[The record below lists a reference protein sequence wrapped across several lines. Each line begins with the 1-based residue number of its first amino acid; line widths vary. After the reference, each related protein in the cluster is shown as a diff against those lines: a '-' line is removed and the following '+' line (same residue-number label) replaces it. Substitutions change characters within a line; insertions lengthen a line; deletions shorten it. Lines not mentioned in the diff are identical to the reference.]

1 MSPLRVHLRVPGGR
15 TVQQTQIAF
24 DGHVL
29 SNDISETFLNFVA
42 DVLNSA
48 LSFHNTDKT
57 RSVLI
62 AVITR
67 RCYVMFFACY
77 ELLLECINQPTDKW
91 PLPWQKYSIDTL
103 KEFINIFRE
112 CVITDNAAWAMAYDI
127 VRQYREKHSSKSS
140 GIGEVF
146 PLIITVDE
154 LLFHGRA
161 LNGFLYGF
169 EKRLL
174 NADSLLTQKSGTQLS
189 IEDSIQNAFLRSL
202 IIRVANRNVGSSVLL
217 PRYQKNLIDNNPGT
231 DLDIMTWRNYSIAY
245 AQYVSVCGINNTG
258 FTLGFVIPTQHERQV
273 SSNDNSSFTR
283 IQTRLQGIEQDTW
296 LYFYPSV
303 SQPTM
308 ICTVRR
314 KQCHVSVEQNMYVPF
329 LIVDHI
335 IPDQLFQLHQLLLKD
350 ALTSGMVKVA
360 HLLKRMDDVFLAE
373 EVQKKSLLVSWFSQ
387 TTDLV
392 LTSWLM
398 KRFLHEVKGVGEDE
412 VAGIWKDA
420 IDWNQLCGNFRSFNA
435 EKQTYNETLDALK
448 ELWSWDPVRPLEE
461 YFDIYTYKAKALS
474 VDWMNLIPP
483 VTPIELGENSPLVQ
497 CIEDTISMIGLEAEQ
512 NAYTLYGSGLS
523 FSDEALTNWGDNH
536 SIDTLLSKIHAQSQI
551 YSTTLDQVNIYDT
564 LAVITQSMDLGLLG
578 MNTILDKQPC
588 SDRVRYESNPR
599 ELYTRQRAG
608 EASLFILPI
617 RYRNLLPVLNEIQNK
632 RKNDFEG
639 AAFDLS
645 HFIDVLA
652 SEEST
657 KTIRITNDILMT
669 FDQLKRSIY
678 SAYEMLVKGGQNIK
692 EWQCALHDRRLPF
705 AEQEQIGA
713 LNRAIKTH
721 FLWMYRNM

>member
-1 MSPLRVHLRVPGGR
+1 MYWR
-15 TVQQTQIAF
+15 
-24 DGHVL
+24 
-29 SNDISETFLNFVA
+29 SNS
-42 DVLNSA
+42 
-48 LSFHNTDKT
+48 
-57 RSVLI
+57 
-62 AVITR
+62 
-67 RCYVMFFACY
+67 
-77 ELLLECINQPTDKW
+77 
-91 PLPWQKYSIDTL
+91 
-103 KEFINIFRE
+103 
-112 CVITDNAAWAMAYDI
+112 
-127 VRQYREKHSSKSS
+127 
-140 GIGEVF
+140 
-146 PLIITVDE
+146 
-154 LLFHGRA
+154 
-161 LNGFLYGF
+161 
-169 EKRLL
+169 
-174 NADSLLTQKSGTQLS
+174 
-189 IEDSIQNAFLRSL
+189 
-202 IIRVANRNVGSSVLL
+202 
-217 PRYQKNLIDNNPGT
+217 
-231 DLDIMTWRNYSIAY
+231 
-245 AQYVSVCGINNTG
+245 
-258 FTLGFVIPTQHERQV
+258 
-273 SSNDNSSFTR
+273 

-536 SIDTLLSKIHAQSQI
+536 SIDTLLSKIHALDRFVRLKNVWMLENDMHIHQAQI
-551 YSTTLDQVNIYDT
+551 YIALLICLNWDVQRVLFKSIKNQAGNQVKNMMQELYSRYIEDLLKSIPVNVPAWLLEPLPESKDHC
-564 LAVITQSMDLGLLG
+564 LADRCYADLW
-578 MNTILDKQPC
+578 Q
-588 SDRVRYESNPR
+588 ESNQ
-599 ELYTRQRAG
+599 Y
-608 EASLFILPI
+608 F
-617 RYRNLLPVLNEIQNK
+617 
-632 RKNDFEG
+632 F
-639 AAFDLS
+639 
-645 HFIDVLA
+645 
-652 SEEST
+652 
-657 KTIRITNDILMT
+657 
-669 FDQLKRSIY
+669 
-678 SAYEMLVKGGQNIK
+678 
-692 EWQCALHDRRLPF
+692 
-705 AEQEQIGA
+705 
-713 LNRAIKTH
+713 
-721 FLWMYRNM
+721 

>member
-48 LSFHNTDKT
+48 LYFHNTDKT

-174 NADSLLTQKSGTQLS
+174 NADSLLTQNSGTQLS

-258 FTLGFVIPTQHERQV
+258 FTLGFVIPTQHDRQV

-308 ICTVRR
+308 ICTVRPN
-314 KQCHVSVEQNMYVPF
+314 SVMFPLNKICMFPF
-329 LIVDHI
+329 
-335 IPDQLFQLHQLLLKD
+335 
-350 ALTSGMVKVA
+350 
-360 HLLKRMDDVFLAE
+360 
-373 EVQKKSLLVSWFSQ
+373 
-387 TTDLV
+387 
-392 LTSWLM
+392 
-398 KRFLHEVKGVGEDE
+398 
-412 VAGIWKDA
+412 
-420 IDWNQLCGNFRSFNA
+420 
-435 EKQTYNETLDALK
+435 
-448 ELWSWDPVRPLEE
+448 
-461 YFDIYTYKAKALS
+461 
-474 VDWMNLIPP
+474 
-483 VTPIELGENSPLVQ
+483 
-497 CIEDTISMIGLEAEQ
+497 
-512 NAYTLYGSGLS
+512 
-523 FSDEALTNWGDNH
+523 
-536 SIDTLLSKIHAQSQI
+536 
-551 YSTTLDQVNIYDT
+551 
-564 LAVITQSMDLGLLG
+564 
-578 MNTILDKQPC
+578 
-588 SDRVRYESNPR
+588 
-599 ELYTRQRAG
+599 
-608 EASLFILPI
+608 
-617 RYRNLLPVLNEIQNK
+617 
-632 RKNDFEG
+632 
-639 AAFDLS
+639 
-645 HFIDVLA
+645 
-652 SEEST
+652 
-657 KTIRITNDILMT
+657 
-669 FDQLKRSIY
+669 
-678 SAYEMLVKGGQNIK
+678 
-692 EWQCALHDRRLPF
+692 
-705 AEQEQIGA
+705 
-713 LNRAIKTH
+713 
-721 FLWMYRNM
+721 

>member
-1 MSPLRVHLRVPGGR
+1 MSPQGVHLRVPGGR
-15 TVQQTQIAF
+15 TVQQILAAF
-24 DGHVL
+24 EKHVL
-29 SNDISETFLNFVA
+29 SNDISETFLKFFT
-42 DVLNSA
+42 DVLNSVLA
-48 LSFHNTDKT
+48 FHHTSKT
-57 RSVLI
+57 RPVLI

-77 ELLLECINQPTDKW
+77 ELLLQCIDQPTDKW

-103 KEFINIFRE
+103 KEFLKIFRD
-112 CVITDNAAWAMAYDI
+112 CVITDNAAWSMAYDI
-127 VRQYREKHSSKSS
+127 VKQYRERYSNKAS
-140 GIGEVF
+140 GVAETF
-146 PLIITVDE
+146 PLIIAVDE

-174 NADSLLTQKSGTQLS
+174 NADSLFAKKSETQLS
-189 IEDSIQNAFLRSL
+189 KEDSIQAAFLRSL

-231 DLDIMTWRNYSIAY
+231 DLDIVTWRNYSIAY

-258 FTLGFVIPTQHERQV
+258 FTLGFVIPAQHDRQV
-273 SSNDNSSFTR
+273 LSNANSSFTR
-283 IQTRLQGIEQDTW
+283 IRTQLQGIKQDTW
-296 LYFYPSV
+296 LYFYPNV
-303 SQPTM
+303 SEPNM
-308 ICTVRR
+308 ICTVRS
-314 KQCHVSVEQNMYVPF
+314 KQCYVSVEKNMYVPF

-335 IPDQLFQLHQLLLKD
+335 TPEQLFQLHQLLLKD

-360 HLLKRMDDVFLAE
+360 HLLERMDDIFLAE
-373 EVQKKSLLVSWFSQ
+373 EDQKKPFLVSWFSQ

-398 KRFLHEVKGVGEDE
+398 KQFLHEVKGVGEE
-412 VAGIWKDA
+412 EIAGIWKDA
-420 IDWNQLCGNFRSFNA
+420 IDWNQLCGNFRSFDE

-448 ELWSWDPVRPLEE
+448 ELWSWDPVRPLKE
-461 YFDIYTYKAKALS
+461 YLDIYAHKSKALS
-474 VDWMNLIPP
+474 VDWMELIPP
-483 VTPIELGENSPLVQ
+483 VTQIELGENSPLVQ

-551 YSTTLDQVNIYDT
+551 YSTTLDRVNIYDA

-588 SDRVRYESNPR
+588 SNRVRYESNPR

-639 AAFDLS
+639 AAFDLN

-652 SEEST
+652 SEDST
-657 KTIRITNDILMT
+657 KTIRITNDIWMT

-692 EWQCALHDRRLPF
+692 DWQCGLHDRRLPS
-705 AEQEQIGA
+705 AEQEQIGT

-721 FLWMYRNM
+721 FLWIYRNM